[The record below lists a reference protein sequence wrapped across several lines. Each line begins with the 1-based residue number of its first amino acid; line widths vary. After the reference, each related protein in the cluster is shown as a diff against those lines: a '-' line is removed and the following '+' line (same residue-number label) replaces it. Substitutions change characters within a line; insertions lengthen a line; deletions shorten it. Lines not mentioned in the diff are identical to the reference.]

1 MNRFTGFSCL
11 GGMLSV
17 WRRDKVG
24 PDGVTMFGRVIVLAA
39 VVVALALLGSSF
51 LLNGLPAP
59 APVSAAGATGAVAA
73 EAPSPEPP
81 QRESSGYREALLE
94 ADQRG
99 QYAAGVLL
107 NGVPVTM
114 LIDTGATEVC
124 VSASTARR
132 LGLSPSGGRQR
143 LIQTANGQSTASPTI
158 LRSLS
163 LDGLYMNDVEAL
175 ILAPEAGEVN
185 LLGESFLK
193 RLMSVEQR
201 NGALVLRQ

>member
-1 MNRFTGFSCL
+1 
-11 GGMLSV
+11 
-17 WRRDKVG
+17 
-24 PDGVTMFGRVIVLAA
+24 MFGRVIVLAA

-51 LLNGLPAP
+51 LLNRLPEPAP
-59 APVSAAGATGAVAA
+59 ASAAGATGAA

-81 QRESSGYREALLE
+81 RRQSSGYREALLE

-99 QYAAGVLL
+99 QYAAEVSV
-107 NGVPVTM
+107 NGSPVRM
-114 LIDTGATEVC
+114 LIDTGATQVC

-132 LGLSPSGGRQR
+132 LGLTRSGGRTL

-158 LRSLS
+158 LRSVS

-193 RLMSVEQR
+193 RLVSVEQR

>member
-1 MNRFTGFSCL
+1 
-11 GGMLSV
+11 
-17 WRRDKVG
+17 
-24 PDGVTMFGRVIVLAA
+24 MFGRVIVLAA
-39 VVVALALLGSSF
+39 VVVALALLGSSS
-51 LLNGLPAP
+51 LLNRLPAP

-99 QYAAGVLL
+99 QYAAGVLV
-107 NGVPVTM
+107 NGVPVLM
-114 LIDTGATEVC
+114 RIDTGASHVC

-132 LGLSPSGGRQR
+132 LGLSPSGGRKR
-143 LIQTANGQSTASPTI
+143 VMQTANGQSTASPTV
-158 LRSLS
+158 LRSVS
-163 LDGLYMNDVEAL
+163 LGGLYLNDVEAL

-193 RLMSVEQR
+193 RLVSVEQR
-201 NGALVLRQ
+201 NGTLVLRQ

>member
-1 MNRFTGFSCL
+1 
-11 GGMLSV
+11 
-17 WRRDKVG
+17 
-24 PDGVTMFGRVIVLAA
+24 MFGRVIVLAA

-51 LLNGLPAP
+51 LLTRLPEPAP
-59 APVSAAGATGAVAA
+59 ASAAGATGAIAA

-81 QRESSGYREALLE
+81 RRQSSGYREALLE

-99 QYAAGVLL
+99 QYAAEVSV
-107 NGVPVTM
+107 NGSPVRM
-114 LIDTGATEVC
+114 LIDTGATQVC

-132 LGLSPSGGRQR
+132 LGLSPSGGRTL

-193 RLMSVEQR
+193 RLVSVEQR